1 VLVKWRK
8 IIGKKLKRKDISNL
22 IESLTI
28 SKICTADGRSFL
40 IGKN

>member
-8 IIGKKLKRKDISNL
+8 IIGQKLKKKDISNR

-28 SKICTADGRSFL
+28 LKICTADGKSFL